1 MKLKKALLFAVITL
15 VVLASAF
22 FAFSSRHTDKT
33 MRAILSPTSWQHM
46 VTPGELSKGHAFLES
61 NCAACHTPVK
71 GVEAKN
77 CIVCHADNLAVLQRQ
92 PSAFHANIGECSA
105 CHREHQG
112 RVASTTKMD
121 HVALARIGIKQ
132 LESDPQR
139 DGAEVAQIKRWL
151 EEAANFPPPG
161 KSQFGEIG
169 LAVPFA
175 FSHLQPEEALLNC
188 ASCHST
194 KDRHRG
200 LFGNDCAQCH
210 ATAKWTLPDFRHPSS
225 ASQSCSQCHQAP
237 PSHYMMHFKMISMS
251 VAHMEKAE
259 VNQCFLCHQTTS
271 WNDIKGVGF
280 YKHH

>member
-1 MKLKKALLFAVITL
+1 MKLRKALLYAVITF

-22 FAFSSRHTDKT
+22 FVFSSRHGDKT
-33 MRAILSPTSWQHM
+33 MGAILSPASWQHM

-92 PSAFHANIGECSA
+92 PSAFHADMGECST
-105 CHREHQG
+105 CHLEHQG
-112 RVASTTKMD
+112 RVSSTTKMD

-132 LESDPQR
+132 LERDPQR
-139 DGAEVAQIKRWL
+139 GGADIAQIKRWL
-151 EEAANFPPPG
+151 DEAANSSQPG
-161 KSQFGEIG
+161 NPAHAITGVAGQFA
-169 LAVPFA
+169 L
-175 FSHLQPEEALLNC
+175 SHLQPEEVLLNC

-210 ATAKWTLPDFRHPSS
+210 ATTKWTLPDFRHPSS
-225 ASQSCSQCHQAP
+225 SSQSCSQCHQAP
-237 PSHYMMHFKMISMS
+237 PSHYMMHFQMMSMKI
-251 VAHMEKAE
+251 AHMEKAE